1 MTLLS
6 PPFLLELHSL
16 KVDGSARRPL
26 LSDISFTRAAGERL
40 AVIGPNGC
48 GKSTLLKT
56 LVGERRIAGGEI
68 RLAGQR
74 LSAISGRSALTILP
88 STMRRIRGYALRT
101 TSPSVACRTTLAQDS
116 AIIRLAIADV
126 GLAHRTHARIG
137 TLSGGERQRAALAR
151 ALAQTPQLL
160 LLDEPTNHLDPLA
173 RARLLMLVRQKGIA
187 PIAVLHDLPLVD
199 PFADRVL
206 VLREGQTVICAPP
219 IMMTTFGLESYTLAH
234 PQTGLPVRFFA
245 APSGA

>member
-26 LSDISFTRAAGERL
+26 LSDISFTLAAGERL

-56 LVGERRIAGGEI
+56 LVGERRIA
-68 RLAGQR
+68 LP
-74 LSAISGRSALTILP
+74 ILP

-101 TSPSVACRTTLAQDS
+101 TSPSVACRTALAQDS

-151 ALAQTPQLL
+151 ALAQTKPFTSGKYAMPTAIIEAAGGRNILDNLPMSWGTVSWETVAESQPAFII
-160 LLDEPTNHLDPLA
+160 LLDYQASGSAATLRRFLESHPLMRVTPAVRQHRYLALPYQALTPGPANIDAVRALA
-173 RARLLMLVRQKGIA
+173 RALYPDAFQ
-187 PIAVLHDLPLVD
+187 
-199 PFADRVL
+199 
-206 VLREGQTVICAPP
+206 
-219 IMMTTFGLESYTLAH
+219 
-234 PQTGLPVRFFA
+234 
-245 APSGA
+245 

>member
-1 MTLLS
+1 M
-6 PPFLLELHSL
+6 
-16 KVDGSARRPL
+16 K
-26 LSDISFTRAAGERL
+26 
-40 AVIGPNGC
+40 
-48 GKSTLLKT
+48 
-56 LVGERRIAGGEI
+56 
-68 RLAGQR
+68 
-74 LSAISGRSALTILP
+74 
-88 STMRRIRGYALRT
+88 T

-187 PIAVLHDLPLVD
+187 TIAVLHDLPLVD

-219 IMMTTFGLESYTLAH
+219 DAALAPPIMMATFGLENYTLPH